1 MTDLVFNGGKYG
13 AFLGNQQF
21 TTRNL
26 TFNHCN
32 TAIYMNWNWLWTLKS
47 LNIND
52 CNIGIDMTSGGST
65 GGNQSVGS
73 IVLIDSVMTS
83 TATGI
88 LTAFG
93 SNSIPTTGGTLVID
107 HVDFTR
113 TAMAVAGLSGS
124 QILAGGSVIESWAQG
139 NAYRLTSSARKMK
152 RVPQIPS
159 PSADTCSSTQVAP
172 ISASGVVLNLSSSK
186 SASRVPVITS
196 VANTSSTCSS
206 SAAAVSSS
214 RIQQQLTAPAKPPS
228 LLDGSKKIFER
239 SKPQYENIPASSF
252 LSIKS
257 MGAKG
262 DGVTDDTAAI
272 QAALNSATPDKVVY
286 FDHGAYVI
294 TKTVNVPKNVRITGE
309 IWPLIMAG
317 GSFFS
322 DQTNPQPVFRIG
334 MPGDKGAVEMS
345 DLIFETQGPQPGA
358 ILMEWNVAD
367 SAQGACGLWDV
378 HFRVGG
384 TAGTQLQ
391 QDKCLGNSTSTTVQ
405 GISAAQFVPEC
416 AGSFLMLHIT
426 QQATA
431 YVENVWL
438 WVADH
443 ELDMPKHSEVNIFN
457 GRGMLVESQGPVWL
471 YGTSVEH
478 SQVCLHHPPGI
489 VCSTDDAQLYNYQI
503 ANAKDI
509 FMGAI
514 QTETAYMQPAPD
526 ALNGGFTPNPAYSDP
541 DFAACTTE
549 ACKKTWGLRIVD
561 SSNVYMYAGGLY
573 SFFDNYE
580 QQCLD
585 TSSCQDNMVD
595 VECSSNVMLYGLT
608 TKATVN
614 MVTVNGQSQA
624 RGSDNV
630 NGFGSTLALFEQ

>member
-1 MTDLVFNGGKYG
+1 MTDLVFNGGNYG

-21 TTRNL
+21 TTRNM
-26 TFNHCN
+26 TFNNCR

-47 LNIND
+47 VNVNNCD
-52 CNIGIDMTSGGST
+52 VGIDMTSGGSS

-73 IVLIDSVMTS
+73 IVLIDSMMTS
-83 TATGI
+83 TPTGI

-93 SNSIPTTGGTLVID
+93 SNSIPETGGTLVID
-107 HVDFTR
+107 NVDFTG
-113 TAMAVAGLSGS
+113 TNMAVAGLDGT
-124 QILAGGSVIESWAQG
+124 QILAGGSVVDSWAQG
-139 NAYRLTSSARKMK
+139 SAYRPSSPTRKMK
-152 RVPQIPS
+152 RVPQVPS
-159 PSADTCSSTQVAP
+159 TSADTCSSTQVPP
-172 ISASGVVLNLSSSK
+172 ISMSSGLSNISSS
-186 SASRVPVITS
+186 T
-196 VANTSSTCSS
+196 TSSSLPAMTSAANISSVCTS
-206 SAAAVSSS
+206 SAMPVSSS
-214 RIQQQLTAPAKPPS
+214 RIQQQLTAPTKPPS

-239 SKPQYENIPASSF
+239 SKPQYENVPASSF
-252 LSIKS
+252 VSVKS
-257 MGAKG
+257 QGAKG

-272 QAALNSATPDKVVY
+272 QAVFNNATPDQVVY

-294 TKTVNVPKNVRITGE
+294 TGTVNVPKNIRITGE

-322 DQTNPQPVFRIG
+322 DQTNPQPVFRVG
-334 MPGDKGAVEMS
+334 MPGDRGAVEIS
-345 DLIFETQGPQPGA
+345 DLIFETLGPRPGA
-358 ILMEWNVAD
+358 IMMEWNVAD
-367 SAQGACGLWDV
+367 STQGACGLWDV

-391 QDKCLGNSTSTTVQ
+391 QDKCLGNSTSTTTQ
-405 GISAAQFVPEC
+405 GIPSAQFVPEC

-443 ELDMPKHSEVNIFN
+443 ELDMAMHSEVNIYN
-457 GRGMLVESQGPVWL
+457 GRGMLVESKGPVWL

-478 SQVCLHHPPGI
+478 S
-489 VCSTDDAQLYNYQI
+489 QLYNYQI

-549 ACKKTWGLRIVD
+549 SCKKTWGLRIVD
-561 SSNVYMYAGGLY
+561 SSDVYMYAGGLY
-573 SFFDNYE
+573 SFFDNYQ
-580 QQCLD
+580 QQCLG
-585 TSSCQDNMVD
+585 TTSCQDNMVD
-595 VECSSNVMLYGLT
+595 IECSSNVMLYGLT

-614 MVTVNGQSQA
+614 MVTVNGQSEA
-624 RGSDNV
+624 LGSDNV